1 MDERDHTRMMKE
13 EHHERTRSPVKKRVK
28 DRLGV
33 RKEEPEQVEVYNMD
47 TNLGRCGA
55 VAIIKE
61 YIDSKSGIM
70 ELRTSE
76 GGRGAVILF
85 SAEQVWIPN
94 RKLDPNGP
102 PKSYV
107 LSSSSRSLPLQTLFP
122 VGQELLINARKVE
135 STLVDLQATAA
146 WPKFTELP
154 DYKIRIK
161 KLDEELESFHEVC
174 NIEKLVPICINGL
187 APVGSLNIWSAR
199 VRQIMDKEWGVVE
212 IKSVPRDGKREFS
225 FRFFCFFHKSE
236 VWLEEGIC
244 VGEHKYFKNKPL
256 GEIVELL
263 QPVDVVARSII
274 KEKGLVMKK
283 AVGSTVEMQALC
295 VSLKPDCIPEGAPRG
310 TRVEG
315 GPGAFG
321 GSNRG
326 ETPFMFRKGL
336 DHILNVKPAKYLQ
349 ASGKVCHN
357 LDPGLVVKIEEA
369 KTAKN
374 DDKIEKKVHNLTN
387 DDKTEKVHKLTKT
400 VEPIETKFVAG
411 TVTVDSQN
419 NIVEAIHARPPV
431 KLYEKLSNS
440 TARVKE
446 YISEAVGLVENLTKD
461 WLCLFQI
468 SDCVLTQGSK
478 PLELYPVGT
487 KVQLNAN
494 LVDASQQV
502 QYIASSVWIKSENA
516 MILPNNVE
524 KTMISASKRTLLNDL
539 NLKLSH
545 LDLKTGLVV
554 KILDD
559 NFGVIKQGS
568 RMILFDT
575 CDFWTSEEATAAQSN
590 KSLPSLVSVGDTV
603 MLHAALVQSSS
614 TIPYL
619 ATAVWL
625 DNPSPFPPEKCPV
638 AIRRE
643 KIHPDKIKI
652 YEMVS
657 RCSALQEELPEV
669 HDEKISKGTCKT
681 KVFDQKGLVKLAF
694 KTKGNSG
701 LMAAI
706 VEFTKSSKDKKHF
719 AFYLASSSVE
729 SHEKTKICIP
739 DTRVYFSAVPV
750 DGEDLPVSHIATA
763 VSHIH
768 NKMPLSDDTD
778 RIVEAA
784 REALTKIKEQKLPDL
799 MTDLGSVKS
808 QIISL
813 DVNNKSKAKDPNVI
827 DCFPTGRLVCMFDE
841 NAGIMED
848 HRRELAYFEKGDLNL
863 PGELEMKDIVMVMT
877 RCRDVTIRFQATHA
891 LDGPVKMIVHDGTI
905 AISSNL
911 ERYFPE
917 VEVKKTKMSM
927 KPNSFT
933 PEKVSRAK
941 VAVELYKVDKI
952 LTPDY
957 IIDSGEF
964 KSTLVK
970 PKRYG
975 SSSSSSI
982 SPSIKPI
989 KPAAASS

>member
-85 SAEQVWIPN
+85 SAEQVWIPD

-135 STLVDLQATAA
+135 SPLVDLQATAV

-161 KLDEELESFHEVC
+161 NLDEELENFHAVC
-174 NIEKLVPICINGL
+174 NIEKLVPVCINGL

-225 FRFFCFFHKSE
+225 FRFFCFFHKSD

-244 VGEHKYFKNKPL
+244 VGEHKYFKDKPL
-256 GEIVELL
+256 GEIVQLL

-274 KEKGLVMKK
+274 KEKGLAMKK

-336 DHILNVKPAKYLQ
+336 DHILNVKLAKYLQ
-349 ASGKVCHN
+349 ASGKACHN
-357 LDPGLVVKIEEA
+357 LDPSLVVKFEES
-369 KTAKN
+369 KKQKKDNEPKKMELKET
-374 DDKIEKKVHNLTN
+374 EK
-387 DDKTEKVHKLTKT
+387 KVHKLTKN
-400 VEPIETKFVAG
+400 VETSKKPVSG

-419 NIVEAIHARPPV
+419 NVVEAIDVRPPV

-440 TARVKE
+440 TARVRE
-446 YISEAVGLVENLTKD
+446 YISESAGLLENLTRD

-468 SDCVLTQGSK
+468 SDCVITQSSK

-502 QYIASSVWIKSENA
+502 QYIASCVWIKSENA

-524 KTMISASKRTLLNDL
+524 KTMISASKRTIFNDL

-590 KSLPSLVSVGDTV
+590 KSLASLVSVGDTV

-625 DNPSPFPPEKCPV
+625 ANPSPFPPDKCPV

-657 RCSALQEELPEV
+657 RCSAVQEELPEV
-669 HDEKISKGTCKT
+669 TSKVSTPDNTEGAGTLCKT
-681 KVFDQKGLVKLAF
+681 KVYDQKGLVKLAF
-694 KTKGNSG
+694 KLKGTSG
-701 LMAAI
+701 LAAAI
-706 VEFTKSSKDKKHF
+706 VEFTKSSSDKKHF

-729 SHEKTKICIP
+729 SHEKTKVCIP
-739 DTRVYFSAVPV
+739 ETKVYFSAVPV
-750 DGEDLPVSHIATA
+750 GGGFPVSHIATA

-768 NKMPLSDDTD
+768 NKMPLNDDTD

-784 REALTKIKEQKLPDL
+784 RETLTKIMEQKVPEL
-799 MTDLGSVKS
+799 TDFGSVQSK
-808 QIISL
+808 IISL
-813 DVNNKSKAKDPNVI
+813 DVSNKSKAKDPNVI
-827 DCFPTGRLVCMFDE
+827 DCFPTGRLVCMIDE

-863 PGELEMKDIVMVMT
+863 SSELEMKDFVMVMT

-917 VEVKKTKMSM
+917 VQVKKPKISM
-927 KPNSFT
+927 T
-933 PEKVSRAK
+933 
-941 VAVELYKVDKI
+941 
-952 LTPDY
+952 
-957 IIDSGEF
+957 
-964 KSTLVK
+964 
-970 PKRYG
+970 
-975 SSSSSSI
+975 
-982 SPSIKPI
+982 
-989 KPAAASS
+989 